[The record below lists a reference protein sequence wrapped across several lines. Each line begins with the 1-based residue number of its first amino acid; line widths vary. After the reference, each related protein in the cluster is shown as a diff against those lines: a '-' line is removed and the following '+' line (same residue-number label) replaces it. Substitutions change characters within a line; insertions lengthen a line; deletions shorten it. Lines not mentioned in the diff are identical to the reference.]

1 MLPRYQRNRETW
13 RPYVILGSGVALF
26 ALLVAFWFSSPWGST
41 AFPDG
46 EKSPQLSPTQTPAVS
61 ASDAETVAGV
71 LVDLVSD
78 PTAGAAAETESSVNP
93 AVAIPPGS
101 KLLPDQTT
109 WSPDGIGGGTMDV
122 VLSTPGLPDQQFV
135 AVMVREDGE
144 WKVLGTLDKSE
155 GITGP

>member
-1 MLPRYQRNRETW
+1 MLPRYQRNRGTW

-26 ALLVAFWFSSPWGST
+26 AVLVAFWFLSPWGSS

-46 EKSPQLSPTQTPAVS
+46 EKSPQLSPAQTPSAS

-71 LVDLVSD
+71 LVALVRD
-78 PTAGAAAETESSVNP
+78 PAAGAAAETESSVDP

-101 KLLPDQTT
+101 KLSPDQTT

-155 GITGP
+155 GDTGP